1 MELSNKQKEI
11 VYSNAENVLVISA
24 AAAGKTR
31 VITERVRYLL
41 QHGVKSNE
49 IVLITFTNMAAEE
62 MSKRIGM
69 HQGMYIGTFHGYVN
83 QLLKRIGIDTNSCI
97 ANEEYDEL
105 FELGFEHPQCAKPIK
120 YLLIDEAQDLS
131 EIQFQFVFDILKPQH
146 FFIVGDARQSIYGFR
161 GSRPDLLLSLKQ
173 REDTTT
179 YDLNENYRNGKKIL
193 EFAKRII
200 DKVGLQ
206 YEDNSINMN
215 PVFSKVIEDDYS
227 KELVYDIIFQNTKDN
242 YKDWFILS
250 RYNEF
255 SDECFDYLTKKG
267 IPCELFTRE
276 DMNNENL
283 KTSLRNNTVK
293 IMTIHAAKGLES
305 KNVIVIGTKFWCDE
319 ERRIS
324 YVAATRAKETL
335 YWLKENKVPFAKK
348 KQQTKNKIKMSSWE

>member
-1 MELSNKQKEI
+1 
-11 VYSNAENVLVISA
+11 
-24 AAAGKTR
+24 
-31 VITERVRYLL
+31 
-41 QHGVKSNE
+41 
-49 IVLITFTNMAAEE
+49 MAAEE

-83 QLLKRIGIDTNSCI
+83 QLLKRIGVDTNNCI

-105 FELGFEHPQCAKPIK
+105 FELGFEYPQCAQPIK

-179 YDLNENYRNGKKIL
+179 YDLNENYRNGKTIL
-193 EFAKRII
+193 DFSKRII
-200 DKVGLQ
+200 DKIGLQ

-215 PVFSKVIEDDYS
+215 HAFSKVVENDYS
-227 KELVYDIIFQNTKDN
+227 KELVYDIISQNEKDD

-255 SDECFDYLTKKG
+255 SDECFNYLTKKG

-305 KNVIVIGTKFWCDE
+305 KNVIVIGAKFWRDE

-335 YWLKENKVPFAKK
+335 YWLKQNKIPLAKK
-348 KQQTKNKIKMSSWE
+348 KQQVKNKTEMSSWE